1 MQDYNNKRSGGW
13 LLENG
18 QNKKIIEIRW
28 GDISHISSKGRRLP
42 VPSSYFYTP
51 LINIF
56 IT

>member
-42 VPSSYFYTP
+42 VPSSNFYNP